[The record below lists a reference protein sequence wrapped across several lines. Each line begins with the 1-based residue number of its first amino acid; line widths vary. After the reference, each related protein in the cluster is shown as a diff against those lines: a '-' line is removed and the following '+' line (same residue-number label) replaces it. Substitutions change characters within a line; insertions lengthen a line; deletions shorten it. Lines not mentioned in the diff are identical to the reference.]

1 MRSYRH
7 YWMAYALFIL
17 IPVVI
22 LTLVSGYMADWQV
35 RNRTHELSRDLT
47 NHVNNTLDEAE
58 SLLLL
63 LADRSQGIC
72 TKESLKLMRSLAYD
86 YAYIREAAVINK
98 GLVRCSSWGMH
109 TPPIKMSAMDSV
121 FIPGRWRLTNIHG
134 SEFGDLNNYSN
145 ILALG
150 IEADKGVNLLL
161 NQQEFFRPLLSTG
174 DVPVAALIT
183 IRANHQPLGMLL
195 PNKNLL
201 MYDGTAIKEGLPGSR
216 YNLST
221 ESRDGLLRITTE
233 VSPRY
238 FFAVWSLLAP
248 IFVGSALFFTALMWG
263 LWHYMKSGR
272 GFSREISSE
281 LGRAIRKQ
289 EFVIHYLPTM
299 DNQSGLCIGAEALIR
314 WNHPRQGLVMPDI
327 FIPMAERTGMIVP
340 MTQWLIEQLA
350 VEMGEWLKANPAC
363 YLSIN
368 ISASHFE
375 SPFFLKRAYQTL
387 HRHGIHPSQLTLE
400 ITERELIDNSCG
412 TTRKVLQLA
421 NQYGFKLAIDDFG
434 TGYNNL
440 ARLYEFGFELIKI
453 DRSLVRMAVDKEG
466 GDRIFD
472 AVLTVANGYGAPVL
486 VEGVE
491 LAADVAFVARRH
503 IHSLQGWH
511 FSKPIN
517 SVEFKKFHQ
526 AHQTPNVNKLVPEVG
541 YGRPRMASTVVN

>member
-1 MRSYRH
+1 MRPNRH

-17 IPVVI
+17 IPIGI
-22 LTLVSGYMADWQV
+22 LMLVSGYVADWQV
-35 RNRTHELSRDLT
+35 RNRSQELSSDLT
-47 NHVNNTLDEAE
+47 AHVNNTLDEAE

-63 LADRSQGIC
+63 LADRSQGRC
-72 TKESLKLMRSLAYD
+72 TAESLRLMRSLVYD
-86 YAYIREAAVINK
+86 YAYIREAGVVNK
-98 GLVRCSSWGMH
+98 GRLRCSSWGRH
-109 TPPIKMSAMDSV
+109 EPGIAVNELDAR
-121 FIPGRWRLTNIHG
+121 FIPGHWRLTNIHG
-134 SEFGDLNNYSN
+134 SEFHDLNNYSN
-145 ILALG
+145 VLALG

-161 NQQEFFRPLLSTG
+161 NQQEFFRPLFSSG
-174 DVPVAALIT
+174 DVPVSALIT

-195 PNKNLL
+195 PDKDLL
-201 MYDGTAIKEGLPGSR
+201 MYDEAAIKDGLPGSR
-216 YNLST
+216 YSLTT

-233 VSPRY
+233 VDPKY
-238 FFAVWSLLAP
+238 FFAVWGLLAP
-248 IFVGSALFFTALMWG
+248 IFIGSAFIFTALMLG
-263 LWHYMKSGR
+263 LWHFMKAGR
-272 GFSREISSE
+272 GFSREISRE
-281 LGRAIRKQ
+281 LSRAIRNH

-299 DNQSGLCIGAEALIR
+299 DNHSGNCIGAEALIR

-327 FIPMAERTGMIVP
+327 FIPIAERTGMIVP
-340 MTQWLIEQLA
+340 MTQWLIERLA
-350 VEMGEWLKANPAC
+350 EEMGDWLKANPEC

-387 HRHGIHPSQLTLE
+387 HRHGIAPSQLTLE
-400 ITERELIDNSCG
+400 ITERELIDGASN

-453 DRSLVRMAVDKEG
+453 DRSLVRMAVDKAG

-491 LAADVAFVARRH
+491 SPADVAFVAHRD
-503 IHSLQGWH
+503 IHSLQGWL
-511 FSKPIN
+511 FSKPI
-517 SVEFKKFHQ
+517 SSAEFKKFHQ
-526 AHQTPNVNKLVPEVG
+526 HHTAHDAVRRPINLAPTPLGVATAFAK
-541 YGRPRMASTVVN
+541 

>member
-7 YWMAYALFIL
+7 YWLAYALFIL

-22 LTLVSGYMADWQV
+22 LTLVSGYVADWQV
-35 RNRTHELSRDLT
+35 RSRTHELSSDLT

-98 GLVRCSSWGMH
+98 GQMRCSSWGMH
-109 TPPIKMSAMDSV
+109 SPAIKMNPIDSV

-174 DVPVAALIT
+174 EVPVAALIT

-201 MYDGTAIKEGLPGSR
+201 MYDETAIKDGLPGSR
-216 YNLST
+216 YTIST

-233 VSPRY
+233 VSPHY
-238 FFAVWSLLAP
+238 FLATWGLLAP

-281 LGRAIRKQ
+281 LGRAIRNQ

-299 DNQSGLCIGAEALIR
+299 DNQNGLCIGAEALIR

-327 FIPMAERTGMIVP
+327 FIPIAERTGMIVP

-350 VEMGEWLKANPAC
+350 VEMGEWLKANPTC

-400 ITERELIDNSCG
+400 ITERELIDNSCS

>member
-22 LTLVSGYMADWQV
+22 LTLVSGYVADWQV

-134 SEFGDLNNYSN
+134 SEFGDQNNYSN

-216 YNLST
+216 YNVST

-350 VEMGEWLKANPAC
+350 VEMGEWLKANPTC

-400 ITERELIDNSCG
+400 ITERELIDNSCS

-517 SVEFKKFHQ
+517 SIEFKKFHQ

>member
-7 YWMAYALFIL
+7 YWMAYTLFIL

-22 LTLVSGYMADWQV
+22 LALVSGYVADWQV
-35 RNRTHELSRDLT
+35 RNRSLELSNDLT
-47 NHVNNTLDEAE
+47 AHVNNTLDEAE
-58 SLLLL
+58 SLLLM
-63 LADRSQGIC
+63 LADRSQGNC
-72 TKESLKLMRSLAYD
+72 TKESLKLMRTLAYD
-86 YAYIREAAVINK
+86 YAYIREAAVVNK
-98 GLVRCSSWGMH
+98 GQMRCSSWGLH
-109 TPPIKMSAMDSV
+109 TPPVAVGPIDSV

-134 SEFGDLNNYSN
+134 SEFRDLNNYSN

-174 DVPVAALIT
+174 EVPVSALIT

-195 PNKNLL
+195 PDKNLL
-201 MYDGTAIKEGLPGSR
+201 MYDETAIKDGLPGSR
-216 YNLST
+216 YSHTT

-233 VSPRY
+233 VAPSY
-238 FFAVWSLLAP
+238 LFATWSLLAP
-248 IFVGSALFFTALMWG
+248 IFIGSALLFTALMWG

-281 LGRAIRKQ
+281 LGRAIRNQ

-299 DNQSGLCIGAEALIR
+299 DNQTGDCIGAEALIR

-327 FIPMAERTGMIVP
+327 FIPIAERTGMIVP
-340 MTQWLIEQLA
+340 MTQWLIEQMSL
-350 VEMGEWLKANPAC
+350 EMGPWLKENPEC

-368 ISASHFE
+368 ISAAHFE

-400 ITERELIDNSCG
+400 ITERELIDNSCS

-453 DRSLVRMAVDKEG
+453 DRSLVRMAVDKVG

-491 LAADVAFVARRH
+491 LEADVAFVAHRH

-517 SVEFKKFHQ
+517 CIEFKQFHQ
-526 AHQTPNVNKLVPEVG
+526 AHQLQHQPRSEPTV
-541 YGRPRMASTVVN
+541 YSRPRMATALAK

>member
-1 MRSYRH
+1 MCSYRH
-7 YWMAYALFIL
+7 YWLAYALFIL
-17 IPVVI
+17 IPVII
-22 LTLVSGYMADWQV
+22 LTLVSGYVADWQV
-35 RNRTHELSRDLT
+35 RSRTHELSSDLT

-63 LADRSQGIC
+63 LADRSQGVC

-98 GLVRCSSWGMH
+98 GLMRCSSWGMH
-109 TPPIKMSAMDSV
+109 SPAIKMTPIDSV

-174 DVPVAALIT
+174 EVPVAALIT
-183 IRANHQPLGMLL
+183 ISANHQPLGMLL
-195 PNKNLL
+195 PDKNLL
-201 MYDGTAIKEGLPGSR
+201 MYDETAIKNGLPGSR
-216 YNLST
+216 YTVST

-233 VSPRY
+233 VSPHY
-238 FFAVWSLLAP
+238 FLATWGLLAP

-281 LGRAIRKQ
+281 LGRAIRNQ

-327 FIPMAERTGMIVP
+327 FIPIAERTGMIVP
-340 MTQWLIEQLA
+340 MTQWLIEQLSI
-350 VEMGEWLKANPAC
+350 EMGEWLKANPSC

-400 ITERELIDNSCG
+400 ITERELIDNSCS

-517 SVEFKKFHQ
+517 SVEFKKFHL
-526 AHQTPNVNKLVPEVG
+526 AHQTPNVNKLVPETG
-541 YGRPRMASTVVN
+541 YSRPRMASSLAN

>member
-1 MRSYRH
+1 
-7 YWMAYALFIL
+7 
-17 IPVVI
+17 
-22 LTLVSGYMADWQV
+22 
-35 RNRTHELSRDLT
+35 
-47 NHVNNTLDEAE
+47 
-58 SLLLL
+58 
-63 LADRSQGIC
+63 
-72 TKESLKLMRSLAYD
+72 
-86 YAYIREAAVINK
+86 
-98 GLVRCSSWGMH
+98 
-109 TPPIKMSAMDSV
+109 
-121 FIPGRWRLTNIHG
+121 
-134 SEFGDLNNYSN
+134 
-145 ILALG
+145 
-150 IEADKGVNLLL
+150 
-161 NQQEFFRPLLSTG
+161 
-174 DVPVAALIT
+174 
-183 IRANHQPLGMLL
+183 MLL

-201 MYDGTAIKEGLPGSR
+201 MYDETAIKDGLPGSR
-216 YNLST
+216 YTIST

-233 VSPRY
+233 VSPHY
-238 FFAVWSLLAP
+238 FLATWGLLAP

-281 LGRAIRKQ
+281 LGRAIRNQ

-299 DNQSGLCIGAEALIR
+299 DNQNGLCIGAEALIR

-327 FIPMAERTGMIVP
+327 FIPIAERTGMIVP
-340 MTQWLIEQLA
+340 MTQWLIEQLSI
-350 VEMGEWLKANPAC
+350 EMGEWLKANPAC

-400 ITERELIDNSCG
+400 ITERELIDNSCS

-517 SVEFKKFHQ
+517 SIEFKKFHQ
-526 AHQTPNVNKLVPEVG
+526 AHQTANVNQPAPETG
-541 YGRPRMASTVVN
+541 YCRPRMASSLAN